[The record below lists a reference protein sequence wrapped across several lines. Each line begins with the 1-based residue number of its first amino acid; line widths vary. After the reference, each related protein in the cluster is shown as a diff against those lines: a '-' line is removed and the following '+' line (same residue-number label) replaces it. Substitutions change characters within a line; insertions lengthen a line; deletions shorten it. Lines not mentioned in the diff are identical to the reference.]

1 MSNPASISGVD
12 LTTPQGRQIL
22 QDALDILYGLIQKA
36 GGVAAGPTTFD
47 ELRVRMLTVLGTINV
62 VPEDKP
68 PANVNSRLVT
78 PWLTGQRGRGEV
90 WRFEDQNDGGDLL
103 EVRSQP
109 YLVGTPTA
117 TSGDWEFRFTSAQRD
132 PAGAYRSLGAIRFSS
147 SGRIRTYD
155 ASETLLFDSSA
166 SSSPLTTKGD
176 LFGHNGTTDVR
187 IAGGSDWKIPTYLAS
202 AASGVS
208 PQTLDDHLNQLPG
221 ASTAGYVLT
230 VDPGGST
237 RSFLAPAGGGS
248 GTVELAN
255 DPLEIVTTSVTGDTV
270 QLKDG
275 GEGEVLCRDFGAGT
289 GPGDWRGLAGFIADL
304 PGGST
309 ADRLMVT
316 DGSAASF
323 ADAVA
328 YFAGLGIS
336 VGAVNLVPRRTVASP
351 GTTDSYSVPSGD
363 LAEEGAALFFYV
375 WGDSGSGGSISA
387 TWDATTLISFAGVG
401 GAIFRMAGYVMGD
414 GAGGALASVTNFS
427 GDDDDTVLASTGGVS
442 LSFASGTGGAIK
454 GVLIFRLASTSEAA
468 AGSPGGLGGGSGGLT
483 IPMNVSHRWDAQ
495 NQDGL
500 RFKITSGKV
509 EEWQDV
515 RDTGHTLSQTTAGDR
530 PTLSGTGSAS
540 KVTFVRSSGD
550 YLFKT
555 SALTPNRT
563 AGEIWAVFT
572 LASSTASAD
581 MTIMSMSNQTVSNRW
596 WTIYVYQGNVKIYWQ
611 NAGTADELTA
621 AGTTINTG
629 ETYIIH
635 AMSNGLTTRLWINNV
650 EQTLTATT
658 GANSGN
664 WWGDVSSIN
673 RTVIGGYILA
683 LGNGGFLDGDIHE
696 IVINDSLNFFATPE
710 DRTAM
715 YGYLQ
720 TRWGL

>member
-1 MSNPASISGVD
+1 MSNPASITGVD
-12 LTTPQGRQIL
+12 LTSPQGRQIL
-22 QDALDILYGLIQKA
+22 QDALDVLYGLIQKA
-36 GGVAAGPTTFD
+36 GGTAVGPTTFD
-47 ELRVRMLTVLGTINV
+47 ELRVRRLTVLGTINV

-109 YLVGTPTA
+109 YLVGTPSATA
-117 TSGDWEFRFTSAQRD
+117 GDWEFRFYSAQRD
-132 PAGAYRSLGAIRFSS
+132 PAGAYRSLGAIRMGSD
-147 SGRIRTYD
+147 GRIRTYD
-155 ASETLLFDSSA
+155 SSEVLQFDSA
-166 SSSPLTTKGD
+166 ATSSSPLTTKGD
-176 LFGHNGTTDVR
+176 LYTYSTTDARLPVGTNNQ
-187 IAGGSDWKIPTYLAS
+187 ILA
-202 AASGVS
+202 A
-208 PQTLDDHLNQLPG
+208 D
-221 ASTAGYVLT
+221 STATTGNAWKSLTDLLMTFGTPAAGRVLT
-230 VDPGGST
+230 VEPGGAYPQWETPS
-237 RSFLAPAGGGS
+237 S
-248 GTVELAN
+248 GTGTVYKAVS
-255 DPLEIVTTSVTGDTV
+255 PLEVYTAVDTDDTV
-270 QLKDG
+270 QIEDASAGTLMG
-275 GEGEVLCRDFGAGT
+275 RAFGAGT
-289 GPGDWRGLAGFIADL
+289 GQVSHQAADTFLAGL

-309 ADRLMVT
+309 PDRLLVT
-316 DGSAASF
+316 DGSAAAF

-336 VGAVNLVPRRTVASP
+336 VGAVNLVPRRTKPTP

-363 LAEEGAALFFYV
+363 LAGEGATLLFYV

-387 TWDATTLISFAGVG
+387 SWDATTLISFPGVG

-414 GAGGALASVTNFS
+414 GAGGALASLTNFS
-427 GDDDDTVLASTGGVS
+427 GGDTDTVLASTGGVS
-442 LSFASGTGGAIK
+442 LSFASGTGGSIK

-483 IPMNVSHRWDAQ
+483 IPMNVSHRWDSQ
-495 NQDGL
+495 NQDGA

-515 RDTGHTLSQTTAGDR
+515 RDTGHTLSQTTSGDR
-530 PTLSGTGSAS
+530 PILSGTGSTS
-540 KVTFVRSSGD
+540 KVTFDRASGD

-563 AGEIWAVFT
+563 SGELWAVFT
-572 LASSTASAD
+572 CATPSTSPDHCIFAAC
-581 MTIMSMSNQTVSNRW
+581 NNGAANRLFE
-596 WTIYVYQGNVKIYWQ
+596 IYVYNSKIHIYWQ
-611 NAGTADELTA
+611 NAGTADELRA
-621 AGTTINTG
+621 DSTTINAN

-635 AMSNGLTTRLWINNV
+635 AMSDGTTTRLWINNV
-650 EQTLTATT
+650 EETLTVVT

-664 WWGDVSSIN
+664 WWGDVSSVN
-673 RTVIGGYILA
+673 RTSIGAYIISSGA
-683 LGNGGFLDGDIHE
+683 GGFFDGDIHE